1 MFETDYNKVHAKMF
15 GDLGAKVAGLGIEK
29 GLNVVTPDS
38 SLAQNAIQVAASS
51 GQTSFKTNLE
61 NALAAQATLTSDAIM
76 SLANNINENVNYG
89 AECLEKVRRVNPR
102 ARNPKVSEKEL
113 EVMAKEM
120 INADIDI
127 KRREWADT
135 WFFYG
140 HNPGT
145 TRGLAE
151 NIERELWGLWIL
163 NEKLKTGAHYI
174 GSTDNP
180 LLAAKI
186 PIVVGTT
193 FGDPG
198 VPELVLRRLADFGIV
213 EARTQL
219 QKLKLIA
226 AQIAKEQLVAER
238 RRKEDDEAAAAY
250 RKALEDAEG
259 ADDPARER
267 AYVERQ
273 QYEANK
279 KLQERRAKEEKPEPP
294 PITVGSEVDTQAE
307 IDALESWAKTHPPT
321 LSSGNMMHSKREI
334 GSIRD
339 IYGK

>member
-1 MFETDYNKVHAKMF
+1 
-15 GDLGAKVAGLGIEK
+15 
-29 GLNVVTPDS
+29 
-38 SLAQNAIQVAASS
+38 
-51 GQTSFKTNLE
+51 
-61 NALAAQATLTSDAIM
+61 
-76 SLANNINENVNYG
+76 
-89 AECLEKVRRVNPR
+89 
-102 ARNPKVSEKEL
+102 
-113 EVMAKEM
+113 MAKEM

-174 GSTDNP
+174 GSTGNP
-180 LLAAKI
+180 LVAAKI

-267 AYVERQ
+267 AYVD
-273 QYEANK
+273 ANNTRPTRSCRK
-279 KLQERRAKEEKPEPP
+279 GAPKRKSRSPRLSRSAPRWTPRRDRR
-294 PITVGSEVDTQAE
+294 T
-307 IDALESWAKTHPPT
+307 
-321 LSSGNMMHSKREI
+321 
-334 GSIRD
+334 
-339 IYGK
+339 